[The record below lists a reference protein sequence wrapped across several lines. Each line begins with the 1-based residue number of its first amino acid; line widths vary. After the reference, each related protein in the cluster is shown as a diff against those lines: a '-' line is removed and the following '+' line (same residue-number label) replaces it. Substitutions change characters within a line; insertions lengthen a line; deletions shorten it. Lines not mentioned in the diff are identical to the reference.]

1 MQPVLLAVSQIS
13 FIRKEKSVLKD
24 ISFTLAGGQ
33 KIVIAGETGSGKS
46 SLLKIIAGLEQP
58 TAGDVLL
65 NQIRVKGPAD
75 QLVPGHPLIAYLSQH
90 FELPK
95 FLRVEQVLEY
105 ASQVSNT
112 LASRIFS
119 ICRINHLMQRKTN
132 ELSGGERQRI
142 AIARLLIQQP
152 QLLLL
157 DEPFAHLDI
166 PLKKILKQV
175 VDDIGVKLNITCILV
190 SHDPTDTLPWADE
203 ILVLKNG
210 QLVQRGTSREI
221 YQAPKNEYVAGL
233 FGEYS
238 LLDTPWIKKLGIKTT
253 RKKVFLRPEQL
264 SLTTKKK
271 KSFSAVITSIQYLG
285 QVTMLEVTSNQK
297 SFLIQTADGRYD
309 IGQQVFFEY
318 EKASDAFKVS

>member
-1 MQPVLLAVSQIS
+1 MHSVLLAVTRIS
-13 FIRKEKSVLKD
+13 LIQKDKSVLKD
-24 ISFTLAGGQ
+24 ISFTLRAGQ

-46 SLLKIIAGLEQP
+46 SLLKIIAGIEQP
-58 TAGDVLL
+58 TAGEVLL

-75 QLVPGHPLIAYLSQH
+75 QLVPGHSHIGYLSQH

-105 ASQVSNT
+105 ATQVSKSM
-112 LASRIFS
+112 AIRIFS

-175 VDDIGVKLNITCILV
+175 VDDIGAKLNISCMLV

-203 ILVLKNG
+203 ILVLRNG
-210 QLVQRGTSREI
+210 QLVQYGTPREI
-221 YQAPKNEYVAGL
+221 YQSPKNEYVAGL
-233 FGEYS
+233 FGHYTM
-238 LLDTPWIKKLGIKTT
+238 LDIAWIKKLGIKT
-253 RKKVFLRPEQL
+253 RNKKVFLRPEQL
-264 SLTTKKK
+264 SLATKKK
-271 KSFSAVITSIQYLG
+271 KSCSAVISSIQYLG
-285 QVTMLEVTSNQK
+285 QATLLEVKCSQK
-297 SFLIQTADGRYD
+297 SFLIQSVTGRYE
-309 IGQQVFFEY
+309 IGQSLFFEY
-318 EKASDAFKVS
+318 KKATDAFQVS

>member
-1 MQPVLLAVSQIS
+1 MHSVLLAVTRIS
-13 FIRKEKSVLKD
+13 LTRKDKSVLKD
-24 ISFTLAGGQ
+24 ISFTLRASQ

-58 TAGDVLL
+58 TAGEVLL

-75 QLVPGHPLIAYLSQH
+75 QLVPGHPHIGYLSQH

-105 ASQVSNT
+105 ASQVSNS
-112 LASRIFS
+112 LATRIFS

-142 AIARLLIQQP
+142 AIAHLLIQQP

-166 PLKKILKQV
+166 PLKKMLKQV
-175 VDDIGVKLNITCILV
+175 VDDIGAKLNISCMLV

-203 ILVLKNG
+203 ILVLRNG
-210 QLVQRGTSREI
+210 LLVQQGTSREI
-221 YQAPKNEYVAGL
+221 YQTPKNEYVAGL
-233 FGEYS
+233 FGHYTV
-238 LLDTPWIKKLGIKTT
+238 LDTAWINKLGIKTT
-253 RKKVFLRPEQL
+253 NKKVFLRPEQL

-271 KSFSAVITSIQYLG
+271 KSFSAVSTSIQYLG
-285 QVTMLEVTSNQK
+285 QATQLEVKSSQK
-297 SFLIQTADGRYD
+297 SFLIQTVGGNYD
-309 IGQQVFFEY
+309 IGQQVFFE
-318 EKASDAFKVS
+318 FKK